1 MTSLRVALGEYDTG
15 WHDPAGSLERAAAV
29 LRRAGSVHA
38 GLVVLP
44 EMFLTGFT
52 MEPAA
57 HAEALD
63 GPTFQAFADKVA
75 QAGFSAIASISRR
88 DDTPRGPR
96 FFNSVVH
103 VSPDGTIGHA
113 YDKQQLFSYGGEH
126 AVYTPGDAP
135 PRILSVN
142 GVRIATLVC
151 YDLRFP
157 ELFREIADA
166 ADLIVVVA
174 NWPAVRRSHWDAL
187 LQARAIENQCYVVG
201 VNRTGAGGPLTYDGG
216 SAAYDPW
223 GERIDRES
231 RGIRVADVSPER
243 VVEIRE
249 KFPFLKDRNASSFA
263 R

>member
-29 LRRAGSVHA
+29 LRRADAVRA

-52 MEPAA
+52 MEPASQ
-57 HAEALD
+57 AEPLD
-63 GPTFQAFADKVA
+63 GATIQAFATRVA
-75 QAGFSAIASISRR
+75 RAGFSAIASISRR
-88 DDTPRGPR
+88 EESPSGAR
-96 FFNSVVH
+96 FFNSVIH
-103 VSPDGTIGHA
+103 VGPDGAVTHL

-135 PRILSVN
+135 PRVITVD
-142 GVRIATLVC
+142 GVRIATFVC

-187 LQARAIENQCYVVG
+187 LHARAIENQCYVVG
-201 VNRTGAGGPLTYDGG
+201 VNRTGAGGPLAYDGG

-223 GERIDRES
+223 GDRIDRES
-231 RGIRVADVSPER
+231 HGIRVADVDAAR

-249 KFPFLKDRNASSFA
+249 KFPFLKDRNTSALA